1 MTKQNQHLILIDGYG
16 FVFRAFH
23 AFPPLKRDDGVNVGA
38 IFGFTSMLTKI
49 ILEFSCSHL
58 AIALDS
64 GGKTFRH
71 KIFPEYKSHRPPA
84 PEELIPQFPLVREAV
99 SALNIDILEKQGF
112 EADDLIATYA
122 KMASNQG
129 IKVTIISSDKDLMQ
143 LIDDNISMYDPLK
156 SRYIGAPQVEEKFG
170 VRPDQVTDILAL
182 IGDSSDYVPG
192 VPGVGPKTAAE
203 LIQKYQNL
211 DGIYQN
217 IDEIS
222 ASKRKQSLV
231 DNKDLAYL
239 SHKLVILDDQVPM
252 DPGLNDLKIKISHV
266 EQFKEFLKKQNF
278 NSLHNRAEKICQ
290 AFNNKNEQHHDP
302 ISSTKIKEL
311 DSLSNLNSWLA
322 NKVTTTGQLSIIL
335 EAGFLCLAGDE
346 REIIIC
352 TVKESNSLGLFQT
365 NNGFSIKDLA
375 NSLGSYI
382 NDSSVTK
389 ITHDAKRLYHIFAEH
404 IEIAPSAWQ
413 TTDDVQLMS
422 YVLNNGTHPHDLKTL
437 VQTYFTL
444 AADLELKQWLGYSS
458 LFTLQLWSQFKQ
470 RLPQEKLL
478 ILYERIEKPLSFIL
492 YKMENAGIKID
503 QLKLKEISA
512 DFSKRC
518 SEYEQE
524 IYQLAGCQFN
534 IASPKQMGEILF
546 DKLGLKSGEKTS
558 KNKNLSTNADVLEEL
573 AIEGH
578 KIAELILAWRHL
590 TKLNNTYASSLAN
603 NADSQSRVHT
613 TLQMTVTSTGRLS
626 SINPN
631 LQNIP
636 IRSEDGNK
644 IRSAF
649 IAEEGHLL
657 ISADYS
663 QVELRLLAHM
673 ASIPT
678 LLQAFSNNQDIHTAT
693 ASEVFNIPLTE
704 VTPELRRQAK
714 AINFGIIYGQGAFG
728 LANQLRISKTDAAK
742 YIETYFER
750 YPGIK
755 QYMEKTKEFAREHG
769 FVETLLGRRCY
780 TKTINDANGMVR
792 NFAERAAINAPLQGS
807 AADIIKKAMINL
819 NNEIE
824 QRKLPAKILLQ
835 IHDEL
840 LLEVKKE
847 AAEEVS
853 LLTKQI
859 MESVIKL
866 SLPLSIDISH
876 GKNWAE
882 I

>member
-49 ILEFSCSHL
+49 LLEFSCSHL
-58 AIALDS
+58 AIVLDS

-71 KIFPEYKSHRPPA
+71 EIFPEYKSHRPAA

-112 EADDLIATYA
+112 EADDLIATFA
-122 KMASNQG
+122 KMASNKG

-156 SRYIGAPQVEEKFG
+156 SKYIGAPQVEEKFG
-170 VRPDQVTDILAL
+170 VRPDQVTDVLAL
-182 IGDSSDYVPG
+182 IGDSADYVPG
-192 VPGVGPKTAAE
+192 VPGIGPKTAAE
-203 LIQKYQNL
+203 LIQKFQSL
-211 DGIYQN
+211 EGIYQN
-217 IDEIS
+217 IDDIPT
-222 ASKRKQSLV
+222 SKRKQSLI
-231 DNKDLAYL
+231 DNKDIAYL

-252 DPGLNDLKIKISHV
+252 ESNLNDLKIKISHID
-266 EQFKEFLKKQNF
+266 QFKDFLKKQNF
-278 NSLHNRAEKICQ
+278 NSLHNRAEKICL

-302 ISSTKIKEL
+302 ISNTRIKEL
-311 DSLSNLNSWLA
+311 DSLSNLNTWLA
-322 NKVTTTGQLSIIL
+322 SKVHTTGQLSIIL
-335 EAGFLCLAGDE
+335 EAGFLCLASDE
-346 REIIIC
+346 REIVIC
-352 TVKESNSLGLFQT
+352 IVSESNNLGLFQASSS
-365 NNGFSIKDLA
+365 FSIKDLA
-375 NSLGSYI
+375 TSLKPYI
-382 NDSSVTK
+382 NDSSTNK
-389 ITHDAKRLYHIFAEH
+389 ITHDTKRLYHILADH
-404 IEIAPSAWQ
+404 IEILPSAWQ
-413 TTDDVQLMS
+413 TTDDIQLMS
-422 YVLNNGTHPHDLKTL
+422 YVLNNGTHLHDLKTL
-437 VQTYFTL
+437 IQTYFTIR
-444 AADLELKQWLGYSS
+444 AELELKQWLGYSS
-458 LFTLQLWSQFKQ
+458 FFILQLWSKFKQ

-478 ILYERIEKPLSFIL
+478 ILYERIEKPLSFVL
-492 YKMENAGIKID
+492 YQMENTGIKID

-518 SEYEQE
+518 SKLEQE

-546 DKLGLKSGEKTS
+546 DKMGLKSTEKTS
-558 KNKNLSTNADVLEEL
+558 KNKSLSTNAEVLEEL
-573 AIEGH
+573 ALEGH
-578 KIAELILAWRHL
+578 KIAELILSWRHL
-590 TKLNNTYASSLAN
+590 TKLNNTYANSLAN
-603 NADSQSRVHT
+603 NVDSKSRIHT

-649 IAEEGHLL
+649 IADDGYIL

-678 LLQAFSNNQDIHTAT
+678 LLQAFLNNQDIHAAT
-693 ASEVFNIPLTE
+693 ASEVFNVPLAE

-728 LANQLRISKTDAAK
+728 LANQLRISKNEAAK

-755 QYMEKTKEFAREHG
+755 QYMEKTKDFAREHG

-780 TKTINDANGMVR
+780 TKTINDSNGMVR
-792 NFAERAAINAPLQGS
+792 NFAERAAINAPLQGT

-819 NNEIE
+819 NNEIK

-847 AAEEVS
+847 AAQEVS
-853 LLTKQI
+853 LLTRQI
-859 MESVIKL
+859 MESVIQL
-866 SLPLSIDISH
+866 SLPLNVDINH
-876 GKNWAE
+876 AKNWAE

>member
-49 ILEFSCSHL
+49 LLEFSCSHL
-58 AIALDS
+58 AIVLDS

-71 KIFPEYKSHRPPA
+71 EIFPEYKSHRPAA

-112 EADDLIATYA
+112 EADDLIATFA
-122 KMASNQG
+122 KMASNKG

-156 SRYIGAPQVEEKFG
+156 SKYIGAPQVEEKFG
-170 VRPDQVTDILAL
+170 VRPDQVTDVLAL
-182 IGDSSDYVPG
+182 IGDSADYVPG
-192 VPGVGPKTAAE
+192 VPGIGPKTAAE
-203 LIQKYQNL
+203 LIQKFQSL

-217 IDEIS
+217 IDDIPT
-222 ASKRKQSLV
+222 SKRKQSLI
-231 DNKDLAYL
+231 DNKDIAYL

-252 DPGLNDLKIKISHV
+252 ESNLNDLKIKISHID
-266 EQFKEFLKKQNF
+266 QFKDFLKKQNF
-278 NSLHNRAEKICQ
+278 NSLHNRAEKICL
-290 AFNNKNEQHHDP
+290 AFNNKNEQHYDP
-302 ISSTKIKEL
+302 ISNTRIKEL
-311 DSLSNLNSWLA
+311 DSLSNLNTWLA
-322 NKVTTTGQLSIIL
+322 SKVHTTGQLSIIL
-335 EAGFLCLAGDE
+335 EAGFLCLASDE
-346 REIIIC
+346 REIVIC
-352 TVKESNSLGLFQT
+352 IVSESNNLGLFQASSS
-365 NNGFSIKDLA
+365 FSIKDLA
-375 NSLGSYI
+375 TSLKPYI
-382 NDSSVTK
+382 NDSSTNK
-389 ITHDAKRLYHIFAEH
+389 ITHDTKRLYHILADH
-404 IEIAPSAWQ
+404 IEILPSAWQ
-413 TTDDVQLMS
+413 TTDDIQLMS
-422 YVLNNGTHPHDLKTL
+422 YVLNNGTHLHDLKTL
-437 VQTYFTL
+437 IQTYFTIR
-444 AADLELKQWLGYSS
+444 AELELKQWLGYSS
-458 LFTLQLWSQFKQ
+458 FFILQLWSKFKQ

-478 ILYERIEKPLSFIL
+478 ILYERIDKPLSFVL
-492 YKMENAGIKID
+492 YQMENTGIKID

-518 SEYEQE
+518 LKLEEE

-546 DKLGLKSGEKTS
+546 DKMGLNSTEKTI
-558 KNKNLSTNADVLEEL
+558 KNKSLSTNAEVLEEL
-573 AIEGH
+573 ALEGH
-578 KIAELILAWRHL
+578 KIAELILSWRHL
-590 TKLNNTYASSLAN
+590 TKLNNTYANSLAN
-603 NADSQSRVHT
+603 NVDSKSRIHT
-613 TLQMTVTSTGRLS
+613 TLQMTATSTGRLS

-649 IAEEGHLL
+649 IAEDGYIL

-678 LLQAFSNNQDIHTAT
+678 LLQALLNNQDIHAAT
-693 ASEVFNIPLTE
+693 ASEVFNVPLAE

-728 LANQLRISKTDAAK
+728 LANQLRISKSEAAK

-755 QYMEKTKEFAREHG
+755 QYMEKTKDFAREHG

-780 TKTINDANGMVR
+780 TKTINDSNGMVR
-792 NFAERAAINAPLQGS
+792 NFAERAAINAPLQGT

-819 NNEIE
+819 NNEIK

-847 AAEEVS
+847 AAQEVS

-859 MESVIKL
+859 MESVIQL
-866 SLPLSIDISH
+866 SLPLNVDINH
-876 GKNWAE
+876 AKNWAE